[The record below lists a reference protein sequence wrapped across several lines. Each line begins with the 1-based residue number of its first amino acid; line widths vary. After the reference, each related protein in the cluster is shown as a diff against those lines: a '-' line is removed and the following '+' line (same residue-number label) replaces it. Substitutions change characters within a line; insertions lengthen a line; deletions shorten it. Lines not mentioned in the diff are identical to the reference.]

1 MCMELTTQER
11 LLVNSELQKRGKN
24 VALTY
29 ILLLLVGMFGA
40 HRFYLGK
47 TGTAI
52 TQLVLTLVGMMT
64 LIFVVGYILLFVV
77 SIWVLIDV
85 FLVYREINRQNA
97 ELEKEIMESIHRE
110 KEVE

>member
-64 LIFVVGYILLFVV
+64 LIFMVGYILLFVV

>member
-1 MCMELTTQER
+1 MELTTQER

-64 LIFVVGYILLFVV
+64 LIFMVGYILLFVV